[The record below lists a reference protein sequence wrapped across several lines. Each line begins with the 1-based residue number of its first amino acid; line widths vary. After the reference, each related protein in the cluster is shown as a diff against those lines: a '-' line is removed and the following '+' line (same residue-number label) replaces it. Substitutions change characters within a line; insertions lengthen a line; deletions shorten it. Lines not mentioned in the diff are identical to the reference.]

1 MGRRHL
7 QAAGVGPRG
16 IDAVERRASRAR
28 ETLTVFWRYWLLQ
41 VPGWG
46 VLVVALV
53 GANRYLG
60 LSLFSAIVIFVAWFL
75 KDWAIY
81 PILKNH
87 YRFRIEPPSDR
98 LLGRKAT
105 AREPLR
111 PLGYVQLRGELWS
124 AEVVKGGDPVE
135 VGEEVTVEAVDGL
148 TLRVRRVPSD
158 R

>member
-1 MGRRHL
+1 M
-7 QAAGVGPRG
+7 
-16 IDAVERRASRAR
+16 
-28 ETLTVFWRYWLLQ
+28 TVFWRYWLLQ

-46 VLVVALV
+46 VLIVALV

-60 LSLFSAIVIFVAWFL
+60 LSPFWAVVAFIAWFL

-87 YRFRIEPPSDR
+87 YRFRVEPPSDHLVGR
-98 LLGRKAT
+98 LGT

-111 PLGYVQLRGELWS
+111 PKGYVELRGELWL
-124 AEVVKGGDPVE
+124 AEVVAGVGPVGAGDEVRVVAVE
-135 VGEEVTVEAVDGL
+135 GL
-148 TLRVRRVPSD
+148 TLRVRPEPSA

>member
-1 MGRRHL
+1 
-7 QAAGVGPRG
+7 
-16 IDAVERRASRAR
+16 
-28 ETLTVFWRYWLLQ
+28 LTVFWRYWLLQ

-53 GANRYLG
+53 AANRYLG
-60 LSLFSAIVIFVAWFL
+60 LSVGWAFVVFVAWFL

-87 YRFRIEPPSDR
+87 YRFRVEAPSDR
-98 LLGRKAT
+98 LIGRQAT
-105 AREPLR
+105 ARQPLR
-111 PLGYVQLRGELWS
+111 PTGYVQLKGELWL
-124 AEVVKGGDPVE
+124 AEVVKDGAPVE
-135 VGEEVTVEAVDGL
+135 EGDEVAIEAVEGL